1 MSGNGNGSGS
11 GFTTCLWFDGNAEA
25 AADYYLSVFKNG
37 RLGRI
42 GRYTEAGPGRADS
55 VMVVEFEINGQK
67 FIGLNGGPQF
77 TFSEAIS
84 FQIHCADEAEA
95 DYYWSALTSDGGEE
109 GVCGWVKDKFGV
121 SWQVIP
127 AGAIDLISDPD
138 PGRASRATA
147 AMMQMKKLD
156 VAQMRRAADAG

>member
-1 MSGNGNGSGS
+1 MSGN
-11 GFTTCLWFDGNAEA
+11 GFTTCLWFDGDAEA
-25 AADYYLSVFKNG
+25 AADFYLSVFKDG

-42 GRYTEAGPGRADS
+42 GRYTDAGPGEAGS
-55 VMVVEFEINGQK
+55 VMVVEFEINGQR

-77 TFSEAIS
+77 PFTEAIS

-95 DYYWSALTSDGGEE
+95 DYYYDALTRDGGQESA
-109 GVCGWVKDKFGV
+109 CGWVKDRFGV
-121 SWQVIP
+121 SWQVTP
-127 AGAIDLISDPD
+127 PGAIALISDPD

-156 VAQMRRAADAG
+156 VAEMRRAADAG

>member
-1 MSGNGNGSGS
+1 MSSK

-25 AADYYLSVFKNG
+25 AADYYLSVFKDG
-37 RLGRI
+37 RIGRI
-42 GRYTEAGPGRADS
+42 GRYTEAGPGEPGA

-67 FIGLNGGPQF
+67 FVGLNGGPAF

-95 DYYWSALTSDGGEE
+95 DYYYGELTKDGGQESN
-109 GVCGWVKDKFGV
+109 CGWVKDRFGL

-127 AGAIDLISDPD
+127 PGAIDLIGDPD
-138 PGRASRATA
+138 PERAARATA
-147 AMMQMKKLD
+147 AMMTMKKLD
-156 VAQMRRAADAG
+156 VAEMGRAADGFSG